1 MDQAEAQRRWTAA
14 TEFAQAA
21 ETADRQ
27 QQYRACVGLA
37 YYACFQAMWVA
48 VGTPPA
54 GRWQH
59 LGLTRHFC
67 AGHWTDPPLA
77 STQLVLVY
85 RRLLAL
91 YELRLDADYRAY
103 PIPSA
108 QAQQGLETMRAVLEL
123 VRPSRMSEE
132 PL

>member
-21 ETADRQ
+21 EMASRQ
-27 QQYRACVGLA
+27 QHYRACVGLA

-54 GRWQH
+54 GRWHH
-59 LGLTRHFC
+59 LGLMRQFC
-67 AGHWTDPPLA
+67 AGHWADPPLV
-77 STQLVLVY
+77 STQLGAVY

-103 PIPSA
+103 PLPTA
-108 QAQQGLETMRAVLEL
+108 QAQQGLETMRAVLEF
-123 VRPSRMSEE
+123 VRPARVREE
-132 PL
+132 TL

>member
-21 ETADRQ
+21 ETAYQQ

-48 VGTPPA
+48 VGAPPA

-59 LGLTRHFC
+59 LGLTRQFC
-67 AGHWTDPPLA
+67 VGSWADPPRDPA
-77 STQLVLVY
+77 QQVSVY

-91 YELRLDADYRAY
+91 YELRLDADY
-103 PIPSA
+103 
-108 QAQQGLETMRAVLEL
+108 
-123 VRPSRMSEE
+123 
-132 PL
+132 